1 MNHKGDILLVD
12 DNPTNLR
19 LLSQMLVERGYKVRA
34 VISGARALKAVQST
48 SPDLILLD
56 VRMPRMNGYEV
67 CKRLKA
73 HEQTRAIPVI
83 FISALGETEDKL
95 EAFKVGGVDYITKP
109 FRVPEV
115 VARVQTHLTLRALQH
130 QLQATNQQLKI
141 QLQETNILNSKLR
154 TQNAELDAFA
164 HTVAHDL
171 RNSLEVIIGYGEI
184 LQEYLPLLDE
194 TGQKSLAAIER
205 AGNKMNTIID
215 SLLLLAGVRRMDR
228 VTLSP
233 LNMTLIVREA
243 QQRVA
248 ALSMK
253 WQAEIILPEHWPV
266 VSSYGPWI
274 EEVWVNYLSNAIKY
288 GGRPPRLEL
297 GATQQA
303 DKSIRLWVHDNGP
316 GLTDEEQARLFTPFE
331 RLNQIDIKGHGLG
344 LSIVQRIAE
353 RLGGQVGVESVLGEG
368 STFWFALP
376 GQGGE
381 FPG

>member
-184 LQEYLPLLDE
+184 LQE
-194 TGQKSLAAIER
+194 
-205 AGNKMNTIID
+205 
-215 SLLLLAGVRRMDR
+215 
-228 VTLSP
+228 
-233 LNMTLIVREA
+233 
-243 QQRVA
+243 
-248 ALSMK
+248 
-253 WQAEIILPEHWPV
+253 
-266 VSSYGPWI
+266 
-274 EEVWVNYLSNAIKY
+274 
-288 GGRPPRLEL
+288 
-297 GATQQA
+297 
-303 DKSIRLWVHDNGP
+303 
-316 GLTDEEQARLFTPFE
+316 
-331 RLNQIDIKGHGLG
+331 
-344 LSIVQRIAE
+344 
-353 RLGGQVGVESVLGEG
+353 
-368 STFWFALP
+368 
-376 GQGGE
+376 
-381 FPG
+381 

>member
-1 MNHKGDILLVD
+1 MSHKGDILLVD

-34 VISGARALKAVQST
+34 VISGARALEAVRST
-48 SPDLILLD
+48 PPDLILLD
-56 VRMPRMNGYEV
+56 VRMPKLDGYEV

-73 HEQTRAIPVI
+73 HEQTRDIPVI

-95 EAFKVGGVDYITKP
+95 EAFSVGGVDYITKP

-115 VARVQTHLTLRALQH
+115 VARVQTHLTLRALQR
-130 QLQATNQQLKI
+130 QLQAANRQLEM
-141 QLQETNILNSKLR
+141 QLREMNILNTELR

-171 RNSLEVIIGYGEI
+171 RNSLGVIIGYGEI
-184 LQEYLPLLDE
+184 LQDYFPLLDE
-194 TGQKSLAAIER
+194 TGRKSLAAIEQ
-205 AGNKMNTIID
+205 AGNKMSTIID

-228 VTLSP
+228 VTLAP
-233 LNMTLIVREA
+233 LDMTVIVREA

-248 ALSMK
+248 ALSTQ

-288 GGRPPRLEL
+288 GGHPPRLEL
-297 GATQQA
+297 GATQQR
-303 DKSIRLWVHDNGP
+303 DKSVRLWVHDNGP
-316 GLTDEEQARLFTPFE
+316 GLSDEEQARLFTPFE
-331 RLNQIDIKGHGLG
+331 RLNQINIKGHGLG
-344 LSIVQRIAE
+344 LSIVRRIAE

-368 STFWFALP
+368 STFWFTLP
-376 GQGGE
+376 GPLWK
-381 FPG
+381 FPV